1 MVIKQHVEY
10 DGSKFSGY
18 TDMGDNIISEDNSL
32 ASEALVF
39 RVVCINDAW
48 KIPVAY
54 FLLNKVKKVSTKV
67 I

>member
-18 TDMGDNIISEDNSL
+18 TDMGDKIISEDNSL

-39 RVVCINDAW
+39 RVVLMIRYVLMMHG
-48 KIPVAY
+48 KY
-54 FLLNKVKKVSTKV
+54 LLHTFCLIK
-67 I
+67 